1 MPKIGMEEIRKDQVI
16 EAAINAIV
24 SKGLSNL
31 SMKDIAAQ
39 AGVSTGIIYH
49 YFDSKEDLLMQVLK
63 ASFRQSHEKV
73 METVGPLKASQDKLM
88 KHLENINL
96 VPRDNPEYMAVFL
109 NYLGEANHN
118 PKIRDMINKLFNNLT
133 DYIGQ
138 YLRDVSDDKEQ
149 LKNLPV
155 MIIAL
160 GIGLGTMWTLNNQL
174 YDIDEMDQSL
184 KTLISSN
191 LANENGGKSK

>member
-1 MPKIGMEEIRKDQVI
+1 MPKVGMEDIRKGQVI

-31 SMKDIAAQ
+31 SMKDIAAH

-49 YFDSKEDLLMQVLK
+49 YYESKEDLLMQVLK

-73 METVGPLKASQDKLM
+73 METVEPIEPSLEKLL

-96 VPRDNPEYMAVFL
+96 VPKDNPEYMAVFL

-118 PKIRDMINKLFNNLT
+118 PKIRDMINKLFKNLT
-133 DYIGQ
+133 NYIGQ
-138 YLRDVSDDKEQ
+138 YLGDVSTDGQ
-149 LKNLPV
+149 PLKNLPI

-160 GIGLGTMWTLNNQL
+160 GFGLGIMWTLNDQL
-174 YDIDEMDQSL
+174 YDINEMDQSL
-184 KTLISSN
+184 KKLITN
-191 LANENGGKSK
+191 YLADKNGGKSE

>member
-31 SMKDIAAQ
+31 SMKDIATQ
-39 AGVSTGIIYH
+39 ASVSTGIIYH
-49 YFDSKEDLLMQVLK
+49 YFESKEDLLMQVLK

-73 METVGPLKASQDKLM
+73 METVGPLKPSQDKLM

-96 VPRDNPEYMAVFL
+96 VPKDNPEYMAVFL

-138 YLRDVSDDKEQ
+138 YLRNVSDDKQQ

-184 KTLISSN
+184 KTLISN
-191 LANENGGKSK
+191 YLANENGGKSK